1 MQHDMKSINL
11 FGQEEH
17 VFTNRGKSQK
27 GLFNDYEG
35 FVEKFKPKKTT
46 DDCYTP
52 PAVYDYVLQ
61 YVADHCDIDGMTV
74 VRPFYPG
81 GDYESLV
88 YPDNCV
94 VIDNPPFSIIAQIV
108 RFYLKRG
115 IKFFLFA
122 PHLTLFSADLDCTRI
137 VCGAA
142 IVYENGAKVNTSF
155 LSNMFGEAGVIGDPV
170 LYEGIDAICSA
181 PKAELPKYKYPD
193 CVLMV
198 SDVAYIVKNKGEMR
212 CYVLCGYKGDTFE
225 KAQTRM
231 GEAWRAGF
239 MPMAMLFR
247 DLEGKYSTDWR
258 RFQRQWANPTITIC
272 NCIKHFGR

>member
-52 PAVYDYVLQ
+52 QAVYDYVLL
-61 YVADHCDIDGMTV
+61 YVADHCDLDGMTV

-88 YPDNCV
+88 SPDNCV
-94 VIDNPPFSIIAQIV
+94 VIDNPPFSLIAHNV
-108 RFYLKRG
+108 RIYLKRG

-198 SDVAYIVKNKGEMR
+198 SDVAYIVKNKGEIRIDKREMLHRSALDAQKKHGKTIYGSGFLISHTAAERVAAERAAVKKEAIVWELSEREMR
-212 CYVLCGYKGDTFE
+212 IVE
-225 KAQTRM
+225 KLSGQ
-231 GEAWRAGF
+231 
-239 MPMAMLFR
+239 
-247 DLEGKYSTDWR
+247 
-258 RFQRQWANPTITIC
+258 
-272 NCIKHFGR
+272 